1 MQIIK
6 QPKRN
11 HLILS
16 TLLLISIL
24 LTFMCFSKAY
34 AQTSEPVVYAVLF
47 YSPSCP
53 HCHRVIQEDLPPLFE
68 KHGDQLYIIGIDISQ
83 PGGQELY
90 QAAIQRFSIP
100 ENRLGVPTLIVDN
113 IVLVGSLEI
122 PEQFPGLIE
131 QYLAQ
136 GGADWPDIP
145 GLSDA
150 LPPTPEVEE
159 SVATVPPPTV
169 VDPQTVTNPS
179 QPTALQSTP
188 VPATVSPTSISPTPT
203 PGLTLA
209 GDEHSNWRDKLARD
223 PAGNILAI
231 IVLAGMLA
239 ALLWAVAI
247 FRNQAGTSLN
257 GKWDWLAPALCAI
270 GFGVAGYLAYV
281 ETAQVTAVCGPVGD
295 CNTVQQSEYARLF
308 GILPI
313 GVLGLV
319 GYIAIAAAWGIARF
333 GKGLLA
339 NLATVALLAM
349 TVSGTLFSI
358 YLTFLEPFVIG
369 ATCAWCLTSAILMT
383 ALMLLSVKPAKLAA
397 SKISLPTLHKQN
409 KIQIGEHDD

>member
-1 MQIIK
+1 MR
-6 QPKRN
+6 RN
-11 HLILS
+11 LYL
-16 TLLLISIL
+16 LPALLIFLNLIVP
-24 LTFMCFSKAY
+24 SKAR
-34 AQTSEPVVYAVLF
+34 AQSPEPVVHAILF

-53 HCHRVIQEDLPPLFE
+53 HCHQVIQEDLPSLFE
-68 KHGDQLYIIGIDISQ
+68 KYGKQLDMIGVDVSQ
-83 PGGQELY
+83 PGGQALY
-90 QAAIQRFSIP
+90 QAAIQHFSIP
-100 ENRLGVPTLIVDN
+100 EYRLGVPTLIIDD
-113 IVLVGSLEI
+113 IILVGSLEI
-122 PEQFPGLIE
+122 PELFPGLIE

-136 GGADWPDIP
+136 GGIDWPDIP
-145 GLSDA
+145 GLREA

-169 VDPQTVTNPS
+169 VDPPTANNPS
-179 QPTALQSTP
+179 QSTALQSTP
-188 VPATVSPTSISPTPT
+188 VSATVSPTSVSPTPT
-203 PGLTLA
+203 PGLILT

-223 PAGNILAI
+223 PAGNTLAI
-231 IVLAGMLA
+231 FVLVGMLA
-239 ALLWAVAI
+239 AILWGVVI
-247 FRNQAGTSLN
+247 FRNQAGISLKGN
-257 GKWDWLAPALCAI
+257 WAWLIPAICVV

-281 ETAQVTAVCGPVGD
+281 ETAQVEAVCGPVGD

-319 GYIAIAAAWGIARF
+319 GYIAIAAAWVIARF
-333 GKGLLA
+333 GNGALA
-339 NLATVALLAM
+339 NLATLALLTM

-383 ALMLLSVKPAKLAA
+383 ALMLLSVKPAKLAV
-397 SKISLPTLHKQN
+397 SKISLPNLHKQN